1 MRREQLK
8 QRLMSDNNKGKAN
21 ESARAEALSPGQLA
35 LLARARADG
44 WTTQDQ
50 ILSTT
55 PNAEQNLENLDE
67 LITALEEAGVSI
79 LESPPD
85 EEPEEAEEE
94 PVGPRMDEEA
104 LVLAAD
110 MDDGVGVYFKEV
122 GFIPLLTKE
131 EEVMLAKQI
140 EEGEFAKEKLYASRN
155 GDLAAAERRRYEAQ
169 IELGREAFNH
179 LVTANSRLVISI
191 AKKYVGR
198 GLTFLDLIQ
207 EGNVGLLRAAR
218 KFDYKR
224 GHKFSTYA
232 TWWIRQA
239 VTRAIADHGRT
250 IRVPVHIGDQLNRLM
265 RLSRELTQELNRQPT
280 TEELAKYSGQ
290 PMEKIE
296 QMLEYARIP
305 VSLDKPVGE
314 DGDSQLADFIEDE
327 ESESPTD
334 RVSQVLLRE
343 QLLEAID
350 SLPPREQRILRLR
363 YGFQDGQ
370 MYTLAEIG
378 QRLGITRERVRQ
390 LEAQALGRLR
400 KPESLQELED
410 YLA

>member
-1 MRREQLK
+1 
-8 QRLMSDNNKGKAN
+8 MSLSNKKK
-21 ESARAEALSPGQLA
+21 EAQTFATSLTPEQLA
-35 LLARARADG
+35 LLARGRVEG
-44 WTTQDQ
+44 WVTQDQ
-50 ILSTT
+50 ILAVT
-55 PNAEQNLENLDE
+55 PDAEENLDNLDE
-67 LITALEEAGVSI
+67 LMNALEEAKITI
-79 LESPPD
+79 LEAPPS
-85 EEPEEAEEE
+85 EEAEEE
-94 PVGPRMDEEA
+94 KKPGPRLDEAA
-104 LVLAAD
+104 LVVAAD

-131 EEVMLAKQI
+131 EEVMLAKRM
-140 EEGEFAKEKLYASRN
+140 ETGEMAKEALYGKNN
-155 GDLAAAERRRYEAQ
+155 GSLSYAQRREYQRLIQ
-169 IELGREAFNH
+169 QGQDAFDH

-198 GLTFLDLIQ
+198 GLSFLDLIQ

-218 KFDYKR
+218 KFDYQR

-265 RLSRELTQELNRQPT
+265 RLARDLTQELNRQPT
-280 TEELAKYSGQ
+280 TEELAKYSSQ
-290 PMEKIE
+290 PIEKIE
-296 QMLEYARIP
+296 QMLEYARTP

-314 DGDSQLADFIEDE
+314 DGDSLLGDFIEDE
-327 ESESPTD
+327 DSESPTD
-334 RVSQVLLRE
+334 RVSQTLLRE
-343 QLLEAID
+343 QLLNAIET
-350 SLPPREQRILRLR
+350 LPPREQRILRLR

-400 KPESLQELED
+400 KPESLNDLRD
-410 YLA
+410 YLD

>member
-1 MRREQLK
+1 MRIEHKLTK
-8 QRLMSDNNKGKAN
+8 T
-21 ESARAEALSPGQLA
+21 LSPEQLA
-35 LLARARADG
+35 LLARGRVDG
-44 WTTQDQ
+44 WVTQEQ
-50 ILSTT
+50 ILVAT
-55 PNAEQNLENLDE
+55 PKAEEKLENLDE
-67 LITALEEAGVSI
+67 LMAALEDEGITI
-79 LESPPD
+79 LKSPPQRV
-85 EEPEEAEEE
+85 EEKEKDP
-94 PVGPRMDEEA
+94 GPRLDEEA
-104 LVLAAD
+104 LVVAAD

-131 EEVMLAKQI
+131 EEVMLAQQMEI
-140 EEGEFAKEKLYASRN
+140 GENAKDLLFESSKENLPSEDRRELLEKIRQ
-155 GDLAAAERRRYEAQ
+155 GQ
-169 IELGREAFNH
+169 EAFDH

-198 GLTFLDLIQ
+198 GLSFLDLIQ

-218 KFDYKR
+218 KFNYKL

-265 RLSRELTQELNRQPT
+265 RLARDLTQQLNRQPT

-290 PMEKIE
+290 PLERIE
-296 QMLEYARIP
+296 QMLEYARTP

-314 DGDSQLADFIEDE
+314 DGDSMLGDFIEDE
-327 ESESPTD
+327 ESEAPTD
-334 RVSQVLLRE
+334 RVSQILLRE
-343 QLLEAID
+343 HLMESIET
-350 SLPPREQRILRLR
+350 LPPREQRILRLR

-370 MYTLAEIG
+370 MYTLAQIG

-400 KPESLQELED
+400 KPESLKELQD
-410 YLA
+410 YLD

>member
-1 MRREQLK
+1 MSRSRADQTT
-8 QRLMSDNNKGKAN
+8 QRDPD
-21 ESARAEALSPGQLA
+21 EALTPEQLA
-35 LLARARADG
+35 LLARGRADG
-44 WTTQDQ
+44 WVSMDQ
-50 ILSTT
+50 ILAAT
-55 PNAEQNLENLDE
+55 PDAESNLDNLDE
-67 LITALEEAGVSI
+67 LVASLERAGISI
-79 LESPPD
+79 LETPPAD
-85 EEPEEAEEE
+85 EKEALTREEPPE
-94 PVGPRMDEEA
+94 PRMDEEA
-104 LVLAAD
+104 LVVAAD

-122 GFIPLLTKE
+122 GYIPLLTKE
-131 EEVMLAKQI
+131 EEVSLAKRMGA
-140 EEGEFAKEKLYASRN
+140 GEAAKLRLYGDGN
-155 GDLAAAERRRYEAQ
+155 GDLSPEERR
-169 IELGREAFNH
+169 ELEQTIRDGQEAFDH

-198 GLTFLDLIQ
+198 GLSFLDLIQ

-265 RLSRELTQELNRQPT
+265 RLARDLTQRFNRQPT
-280 TEELAKYSGQ
+280 TEELARYSGQ
-290 PMEKIE
+290 PVQKIE

-314 DGDSQLADFIEDE
+314 DGDSSLGDFIEDE
-327 ESESPTD
+327 DSEPPTD

-343 QLLEAID
+343 RLLESIE

-370 MYTLAEIG
+370 MYTLAQIG

-400 KPESLQELED
+400 KPDSLDDLKD
-410 YLA
+410 YLD

>member
-1 MRREQLK
+1 MSRSKAGQTT
-8 QRLMSDNNKGKAN
+8 QRDL
-21 ESARAEALSPGQLA
+21 AETLTPEQLA
-35 LLARARADG
+35 LLARGRVDG
-44 WTTQDQ
+44 WVSMDQ
-50 ILSTT
+50 ILAAT
-55 PNAEQNLENLDE
+55 PDAESNLDNLDE
-67 LITALEEAGVSI
+67 LVASLERAGISI
-79 LESPPD
+79 LETPPG
-85 EEPEEAEEE
+85 EEE
-94 PVGPRMDEEA
+94 ETLVRDELPKPRMDEEA
-104 LVLAAD
+104 LVVAAD

-122 GFIPLLTKE
+122 GYIPLLTKE
-131 EEVMLAKQI
+131 EEVMLAKRMGA
-140 EEGEFAKEKLYASRN
+140 GEVAKQRLYGDGN
-155 GDLAAAERRRYEAQ
+155 GDLSAEERR
-169 IELGREAFNH
+169 ELERTIRDGQEAFDH

-198 GLTFLDLIQ
+198 GLSFLDLIQ

-265 RLSRELTQELNRQPT
+265 RLARDLTQRFNRQPT
-280 TEELAKYSGQ
+280 TDELARYSGQ
-290 PMEKIE
+290 PVQKIE

-314 DGDSQLADFIEDE
+314 DGDSSLGDFIEDE
-327 ESESPTD
+327 DSEPPTD

-343 QLLEAID
+343 RLLESIET
-350 SLPPREQRILRLR
+350 LPPREQRILRLR

-370 MYTLAEIG
+370 MYTLAQIG

-400 KPESLQELED
+400 KPESLDDLKD
-410 YLA
+410 YLD

>member
-1 MRREQLK
+1 
-8 QRLMSDNNKGKAN
+8 MSNNNTGKRN
-21 ESARAEALSPGQLA
+21 QGARAEALTPEQLA

-44 WTTQDQ
+44 WTTHDQ
-50 ILSTT
+50 ILSAT

-67 LITALEEAGVSI
+67 LMAALEEAGVSI
-79 LESPPD
+79 LESPPE
-85 EEPEEAEEE
+85 EEPEETEEAS
-94 PVGPRMDEEA
+94 PGPRMDEEA

-140 EEGEFAKEKLYASRN
+140 EAGEYAKERLYASRN
-155 GDLAAAERRRYEAQ
+155 GELSAAQRRRYEQ
-169 IELGREAFNH
+169 EIEEGREAFNH

-290 PMEKIE
+290 PVEKIE

-314 DGDSQLADFIEDE
+314 DGDSQLGDFIEDE
-327 ESESPTD
+327 DSESPTD

-350 SLPPREQRILRLR
+350 ALPPREQRILRLR

-400 KPESLQELED
+400 KPESLHELED

>member
-1 MRREQLK
+1 MNDLTSSNK
-8 QRLMSDNNKGKAN
+8 PGTRL
-21 ESARAEALSPGQLA
+21 RPALATTLTPEQLA
-35 LLARARADG
+35 LLARGRVDG
-44 WTTQDQ
+44 WVTQDQ
-50 ILSTT
+50 ILAVT
-55 PNAEQNLENLDE
+55 PEAEDNIDNLDD
-67 LITALEEAGVSI
+67 LVTALEESHIAI
-79 LESPPD
+79 LDSLPA
-85 EEPEEAEEE
+85 EAEEQVVE
-94 PVGPRMDEEA
+94 PPEPRLDEMA
-104 LVLAAD
+104 LVIAAD

-122 GFIPLLTKE
+122 GFIPLLTKD
-131 EEVMLAKQI
+131 EEVMLARQMEMGEHARNRLRLAREGELTPEEHTQESYLV
-140 EEGEFAKEKLYASRN
+140 EEGR
-155 GDLAAAERRRYEAQ
+155 AA
-169 IELGREAFNH
+169 FDH

-198 GLTFLDLIQ
+198 GLSFLDLIQ

-218 KFDYKR
+218 KFDYRR

-265 RLSRELTQELNRQPT
+265 RLARDLTQELNRQPL

-290 PMEKIE
+290 PLEKIE
-296 QMLEYARIP
+296 QMLEYARTP

-314 DGDSQLADFIEDE
+314 DGDSMLGDFIEDE
-327 ESESPTD
+327 DSESPTE

-343 QLLEAID
+343 QLLEAIET
-350 SLPPREQRILRLR
+350 LPPREQRILRLR

-400 KPESLQELED
+400 KPESLDELKG
-410 YLA
+410 YLD

>member
-1 MRREQLK
+1 
-8 QRLMSDNNKGKAN
+8 MSLTSKNTQIKHS
-21 ESARAEALSPGQLA
+21 ETLTPEQLA
-35 LLARARADG
+35 LLARARVEG
-44 WTTQDQ
+44 WVTQDQ
-50 ILSTT
+50 ILAVS
-55 PNAEQNLENLDE
+55 PDAENNIDNLDE
-67 LITALEEAGVSI
+67 LVTALEGANIEI
-79 LESPPD
+79 LESPPR
-85 EEPEEAEEE
+85 EGESKEEAEE
-94 PVGPRMDEEA
+94 VKSGPRLDEEA
-104 LVLAAD
+104 LVVAAD

-131 EEVMLAKQI
+131 EEVMLAKQM
-140 EEGEFAKEKLYASRN
+140 ELGERAKATLYGSKN
-155 GDLAAAERRRYEAQ
+155 GDLSLEERQKNQNMIQEGQ
-169 IELGREAFNH
+169 DAFDH

-198 GLTFLDLIQ
+198 GLSFLDLIQ

-218 KFDYKR
+218 KFDYRR

-265 RLSRELTQELNRQPT
+265 RLARDLTQQLNRQPT
-280 TEELAKYSGQ
+280 TEELARYSGQ
-290 PMEKIE
+290 PTEKIE
-296 QMLEYARIP
+296 QMLEYARTP

-314 DGDSQLADFIEDE
+314 DGDSLLGDFIEDE
-327 ESESPTD
+327 DSESPTD

-343 QLLEAID
+343 QLLDAIET
-350 SLPPREQRILRLR
+350 LPPREQRILRLR

-400 KPESLQELED
+400 KPDSLDELKD
-410 YLA
+410 YLV